1 MSRDKTIYLDH
12 AAATPLD
19 ERVFSVMKPYFS
31 ELFYNPSASY
41 TAARDVRRDL
51 EDARHRLAMVIG
63 GKRDEVIITAG
74 ATESVNLAIHGL
86 LSSGGHAVV
95 GATEHQAVTEAVS
108 PFPHSVAAAD
118 PRGIVTPEA
127 VASVVNDETVLVSV
141 TAADSELGT
150 VQPLQKIAA
159 AVEAIRIDRRA
170 RGIKTPLHLHSDA
183 SQVAGVIDLHVTR
196 LGVDML
202 TLNAAKCY
210 GPKQVGLLWLRS
222 NIQLEPIVR
231 GGGQERGLRAGTEYV
246 AGAVGFATALELA
259 QAERHEEGGRLS
271 QLRDI
276 LEKGLVSELPELI
289 VNGHTKRRLPGH
301 LHISLDGLDAERVIF
316 RLDADGILAA
326 TGAACAANKD
336 TRSSVL
342 EAIGLADSLS
352 DGSLRFTLG
361 RLVDEEAIQ
370 CAIPVIVR
378 AIREEAS
385 R

>member
-1 MSRDKTIYLDH
+1 MSDTTIYLDH

-19 ERVFSVMKPYFS
+19 ERVFRAMEPYFA
-31 ELFYNPSASY
+31 EKFYNPSASY
-41 TAARDVRRDL
+41 GAAREVRRDL
-51 EDARHRLAMVIG
+51 EDARHRLAMTIG
-63 GKRDEVIITAG
+63 AKRDEIILTAG
-74 ATESVNLAIHGL
+74 ATESVNLGIRGL
-86 LSSGGHAVV
+86 LSNGGHAVV
-95 GATEHQAVTEAVS
+95 GATEHQAVMHAVE
-108 PFPHSVAAAD
+108 PFPHTIAAAT
-118 PRGIVTPEA
+118 PKGIITPEA
-127 VASVVNDETVLVSV
+127 VVAAVTDETMLVSV

-150 VQPLQKIAA
+150 VQPLQKIAMA
-159 AVEAIRIDRRA
+159 LEAIRNDRRS
-170 RGIKTPLHLHSDA
+170 RGVKTPLYLHSDA
-183 SQVAGVIDLHVTR
+183 SQAAGALDIHVSR

-222 NIQLEPIVR
+222 SIQLEPIVR

-259 QAERHEEGGRLS
+259 QTERHDQVAKLTA
-271 QLRDI
+271 LRDM
-276 LEKGLVSELPELI
+276 LEQGLTKELPELVI
-289 VNGHTKRRLPGH
+289 NGHAKRRLPGH
-301 LHISLDGLDAERVIF
+301 LHLSLDGLDAERVVF
-316 RLDADGILAA
+316 RLDEEGVLVA
-326 TGAACAANKD
+326 TGAACAANKN

-361 RLVDEEAIQ
+361 KLVDEASIQ
-370 CAIPVIVR
+370 RAIPIIVR